1 MTPSESDQRLQ
12 EMLDREAI
20 RDLVNRYFVAV
31 WQQDA
36 DAVANLF
43 AEDGEF
49 CFSGIAV
56 GEDGRPIATPDD
68 QTQTFKGRAKL
79 NEVYK
84 LALAEMRPL
93 PFGHNHVVDLL
104 GPDRAHG
111 HLVMEMRGAKDFEL
125 MGIVTYEDQYAKIDG
140 RWLFTRRFGRVRQP
154 TRLSEEI
161 RK

>member
-1 MTPSESDQRLQ
+1 MNDTESDRRLQ

-31 WQQDA
+31 WRQDA
-36 DAVANLF
+36 DGVADLF
-43 AEDGEF
+43 ADDGEF
-49 CFSGIAV
+49 CFAGIAV
-56 GEDGRPIATPDD
+56 GEDGRPTATADD
-68 QTQTFKGRAKL
+68 ETQTFKGRSVL
-79 NEVYK
+79 NQVYK

-104 GPDRAHG
+104 GPDRACG

-140 RWLFTRRFGRVRQP
+140 RWLFARRFGRVRQP
-154 TRLSEEI
+154 VRSSEEA
-161 RK
+161 K